1 MFMFVIIFIFSLM
14 PLVLFALSFILI
26 INIIHVK
33 LKIGEL
39 NTKLLNGTIV
49 VAAFYWILH
58 ILLRVG
64 ERALDSSDKGE
75 FYLYASARLY
85 YFLPYM
91 LGALVIYM
99 LKNIYLFKQ
108 KKGKL
113 NTAIITSV
121 LALAAVLGVY
131 YTPVKNKVD
140 ITINDWFGGHKD
152 RGRLGLSIDSR
163 DRIDRLASVID
174 KHSFRRA
181 PVIRKNESLSSISIA
196 GRNREMQ
203 HSIYTVYIN
212 EDYKENELYVNGY
225 RYKAV
230 RQEEFAREVL
240 SIFNE
245 LMP

>member
-1 MFMFVIIFIFSLM
+1 MFMFVILYIFSLM
-14 PLVLFALSFILI
+14 PLVLFTLTFILI
-26 INIIHVK
+26 INIILAK
-33 LKIGEL
+33 LKIGNP

-64 ERALDSSDKGE
+64 ERALDSSDAGE
-75 FYLYASARLY
+75 FYLYASTRLY
-85 YFLPYM
+85 YFLPYAFAV
-91 LGALVIYM
+91 LSIYM

-113 NTAIITSV
+113 NTTIITSV
-121 LALAAVLGVY
+121 LALTAVLGVY
-131 YTPVKNKVD
+131 YMPVKNKVD
-140 ITINDWFGGHKD
+140 ITINHWFGGYND
-152 RGRLGLSIDSR
+152 RRLGLSVDSR
-163 DRIDRLASVID
+163 DRFDRLVGVID

-181 PVIRKNESLSSISIA
+181 PIIRKNENISSISIA
-196 GRNREMQ
+196 GGNREMQ

-212 EDYKENELYVNGY
+212 EDYKEIELYVNGY
-225 RYKAV
+225 RYKAM

-240 SIFNE
+240 STLYE